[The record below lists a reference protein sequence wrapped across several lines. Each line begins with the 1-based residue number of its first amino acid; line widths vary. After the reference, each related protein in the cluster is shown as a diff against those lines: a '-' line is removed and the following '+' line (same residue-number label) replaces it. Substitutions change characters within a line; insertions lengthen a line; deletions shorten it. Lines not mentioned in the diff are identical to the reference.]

1 MMISRKENLVIRLE
15 NIVRNSDVI
24 QCKILPEDSK
34 EYGELKVNL
43 SAESFEYT
51 LPKGY
56 DWCESHVYHAKCAL
70 IEMAKSNTI
79 VNEKTII
86 WY

>member
-1 MMISRKENLVIRLE
+1 MIRLE

-43 SAESFEYT
+43 STESFEYT
-51 LPKGY
+51 LPKDY